1 MSKKDYILKVLDALE
16 PQWPI
21 AKWLK
26 ILVEWNTLDD
36 VSIESL
42 IDIFKKMIEETK
54 DEETKNK
61 LQKSKDILEKLQT
74 LEREQHLRDETSLK
88 ELDKMIEAL

>member
-1 MSKKDYILKVLDALE
+1 
-16 PQWPI
+16 
-21 AKWLK
+21 
-26 ILVEWNTLDD
+26 
-36 VSIESL
+36 
-42 IDIFKKMIEETK
+42 MIEETK